1 MFAASTTAFTLLS
14 LLFNTAFYGFGFLA
28 GAALF
33 YLVALFRL
41 DAFTSNLPYRV
52 LGQQPIVAETKEH
65 LFTRLGIFLEKQDAK
80 NSKADHQEGKSI
92 T

>member
-1 MFAASTTAFTLLS
+1 MLIRC
-14 LLFNTAFYGFGFLA
+14 
-28 GAALF
+28 AALF

-41 DAFTSNLPYRV
+41 DAFTANLPYRV

-80 NSKADHQEGKSI
+80 TARQTIRRENRSHE
-92 T
+92 